1 MIFVPARQCPKQVA
15 TPTCEGDNE
24 AGAKI
29 NPPKPG
35 SGNSC
40 YPKLGGDE
48 DAAAGAVD
56 ETFFILWKKR
66 GRVRIGDGTATWL
79 YRTADNRVKKAMTKK
94 ARYAAGI
101 DGNEESD
108 RTAALA
114 ESDVY
119 FRSDA
124 PEDDAVEKVRDAL
137 PAEYRELFRM
147 RFMEKMTLFDV
158 SEATG
163 LPYSTLRRRIA
174 RMTLVVREIVGEM
187 YRDCDIGSGQ

>member
-1 MIFVPARQCPKQVA
+1 MIDPEVYEELYRKYYGRLFKYCLF
-15 TPTCEGDNE
+15 
-24 AGAKI
+24 KI
-29 NPPKPG
+29 
-35 SGNSC
+35 
-40 YPKLGGDE
+40 GGDE

-66 GRVRIGDGTATWL
+66 DHIKIGEGVATWL
-79 YRTADNRVKKAMTKK
+79 YKTVDNCVKKAITKK
-94 ARYAAGI
+94 AKYTCGI
-101 DGNEESD
+101 DGGDESD
-108 RTAALA
+108 RIAALA

-124 PEDDAVEKVRDAL
+124 PDEDGVDKVSDAL
-137 PAEYRELFRM
+137 PEEYRELFRM

-174 RMTLVVREIVGEM
+174 RMTLIIREIVGDM
-187 YRDCDIGSGQ
+187 YRDCDIRSGE

>member
-1 MIFVPARQCPKQVA
+1 MIDPEVYEELYRKYYGRLYKYCLF
-15 TPTCEGDNE
+15 
-24 AGAKI
+24 
-29 NPPKPG
+29 
-35 SGNSC
+35 
-40 YPKLGGDE
+40 KLGGDE

-66 GRVRIGDGTATWL
+66 DRARIGDGTATWL